1 MSNFPIILYPEPVK
15 EFLQSVKAKE
25 LTLPPIPV
33 APTLPSL
40 ATLAVQA
47 PQPYNYQSVL
57 LRIVIALNLL
67 FISWSILSGNG
78 LPLWG
83 LIILLFSCIFTLMQ
97 AWKEQKRGLFYQT
110 TFSDS
115 STQQLSQ
122 YEKQLKNHRKL
133 QAERYRLER
142 LYNQQLETQRKQLS
156 LSLARGL
163 LLPNG
168 YSTAPQGASEA
179 KFKAYLN
186 RYFSG
191 KIHQGLQVPIPNYD
205 VPYSADFAYIDK
217 SLNLIIGVEIDEPYS
232 YKTKSPTHCCDGD
245 KDKKRNEFFLK
256 NNWIV
261 VRFAEEQVVCYPNRC
276 CKLLAYVVGEITGDW
291 ELLKKFEK
299 VPDLMTVKHWTTKEA
314 KRMAKKGYRDK
325 YLKSLVSNNFR

>member
-122 YEKQLKNHRKL
+122 YEKQLRGC
-133 QAERYRLER
+133 LESSKG
-142 LYNQQLETQRKQLS
+142 QQ
-156 LSLARGL
+156 
-163 LLPNG
+163 
-168 YSTAPQGASEA
+168 
-179 KFKAYLN
+179 
-186 RYFSG
+186 
-191 KIHQGLQVPIPNYD
+191 
-205 VPYSADFAYIDK
+205 
-217 SLNLIIGVEIDEPYS
+217 
-232 YKTKSPTHCCDGD
+232 
-245 KDKKRNEFFLK
+245 
-256 NNWIV
+256 
-261 VRFAEEQVVCYPNRC
+261 
-276 CKLLAYVVGEITGDW
+276 
-291 ELLKKFEK
+291 
-299 VPDLMTVKHWTTKEA
+299 
-314 KRMAKKGYRDK
+314 
-325 YLKSLVSNNFR
+325 